1 MFRALGP
8 LGQQRQSRTGQP
20 DQLQVSR
27 GPAGRGA
34 GAGEGL
40 ARCPQKELSL
50 ALWADR
56 GLCRLRVENTFD
68 GTLLQDHEGNFKTR
82 KAGTSLHGMG
92 LDSVRRA
99 LSSLDGFL
107 QVRIEG
113 RRFIAEAIWY
123 LPEHPQTTDITS

>member
-1 MFRALGP
+1 M
-8 LGQQRQSRTGQP
+8 
-20 DQLQVSR
+20 
-27 GPAGRGA
+27 
-34 GAGEGL
+34 EGL

-56 GLCRLRVENTFD
+56 ACAASVWRTPLTARFCRITRAT
-68 GTLLQDHEGNFKTR
+68 FKTR
-82 KAGTSLHGMG
+82 KAETSLHGMG

>member
-1 MFRALGP
+1 MRAEFRL
-8 LGQQRQSRTGQP
+8 
-20 DQLQVSR
+20 
-27 GPAGRGA
+27 PAGLSLPLFTVNTILGNLLDNA
-34 GAGEGL
+34 VEGL

-82 KAGTSLHGMG
+82 KAETSLHGMG

>member
-1 MFRALGP
+1 MPPKGAVPRPVGGQGP
-8 LGQQRQSRTGQP
+8 VP
-20 DQLQVSR
+20 
-27 GPAGRGA
+27 PP
-34 GAGEGL
+34 
-40 ARCPQKELSL
+40 C
-50 ALWADR
+50 
-56 GLCRLRVENTFD
+56 VENTFD

>member
-1 MFRALGP
+1 M
-8 LGQQRQSRTGQP
+8 
-20 DQLQVSR
+20 
-27 GPAGRGA
+27 
-34 GAGEGL
+34 EGL

-99 LSSLDGFL
+99 LSSLDGFYRYGL
-107 QVRIEG
+107 RAAASLPRPSGICRAPPNDGYYLLNDGIGKLG
-113 RRFIAEAIWY
+113 RRY
-123 LPEHPQTTDITS
+123 PMSTL

>member
-1 MFRALGP
+1 MMHFV
-8 LGQQRQSRTGQP
+8 RQ
-20 DQLQVSR
+20 
-27 GPAGRGA
+27 
-34 GAGEGL
+34 
-40 ARCPQKELSL
+40 
-50 ALWADR
+50 
-56 GLCRLRVENTFD
+56 
-68 GTLLQDHEGNFKTR
+68 
-82 KAGTSLHGMG
+82 SLHGMG